1 MGPDPARREDD
12 DDDDAAL
19 PMRRPKHLRATSR
32 VCVFLKQSCDDF
44 EEDEEEKEAKTTPPL
59 VVVVVASILFSVFS
73 KGGGR
78 VVVLVRSS
86 SREREKMG
94 RSLGF
99 RVYIWGFKKGRKE
112 TCDMETS
119 LTDTSKADP

>member
-19 PMRRPKHLRATSR
+19 PMRRPKKHLRATSR
-32 VCVFLKQSCDDF
+32 VCVFLKQPRDGF
-44 EEDEEEKEAKTTPPL
+44 EEDEEDEEAKTTPPL

-73 KGGGR
+73 KGPGGR

-86 SREREKMG
+86 SLSLERENG
-94 RSLGF
+94 NVLSRH
-99 RVYIWGFKKGRKE
+99 I
-112 TCDMETS
+112 
-119 LTDTSKADP
+119 

>member
-12 DDDDAAL
+12 GDDDAAL

-32 VCVFLKQSCDDF
+32 VCVFLKQRDGF
-44 EEDEEEKEAKTTPPL
+44 EEEEEEEAKTTPPL
-59 VVVVVASILFSVFS
+59 VVVVVVVVASILFSSVFS

-86 SREREKMG
+86 SLSREKMG
-94 RSLGF
+94 RSF
-99 RVYIWGFKKGRKE
+99 QNPKY
-112 TCDMETS
+112 
-119 LTDTSKADP
+119 

>member
-19 PMRRPKHLRATSR
+19 PMRRPKKHLRATSR
-32 VCVFLKQSCDDF
+32 VCVFLKQPRDGF
-44 EEDEEEKEAKTTPPL
+44 EEDEEDEEAKTTPPFVVV

-78 VVVLVRSS
+78 VAVLVRSFVLS
-86 SREREKMG
+86 LSREKMG
-94 RSLGF
+94 RSFHAPF
-99 RVYIWGFKKGRKE
+99 RVYI
-112 TCDMETS
+112 
-119 LTDTSKADP
+119 